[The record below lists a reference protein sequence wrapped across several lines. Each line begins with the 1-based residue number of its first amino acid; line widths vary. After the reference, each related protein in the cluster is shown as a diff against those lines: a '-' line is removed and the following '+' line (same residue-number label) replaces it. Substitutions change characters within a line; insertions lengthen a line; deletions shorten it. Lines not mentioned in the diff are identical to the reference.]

1 MKTINNERKIQM
13 KEYTRD
19 DFELGQKVQLTN
31 GYEGEDADE
40 LFTITDVMDRKF
52 WIGDDNNRGWYVW
65 ANMIKPYEEKER

>member
-1 MKTINNERKIQM
+1 M

-40 LFTITDVMDRKF
+40 LFTITPF
-52 WIGDDNNRGWYVW
+52 GYHCSSSPFSIS
-65 ANMIKPYEEKER
+65 